1 MPEKTLPI
9 PPEAFSAPGTSLYW
23 LGGGGALIVSRGTS
37 IMIDPVLE
45 GFDMPLLI
53 DQPLTPE
60 GVPSLDALLSRF
72 KTPEALLGHIA
83 GLTGLA
89 PTGDPATPEE
99 LLETFDLAALPDAL
113 ADPVQILWR

>member
-1 MPEKTLPI
+1 MDTITYTPSGQAMPEKTLPI
-9 PPEAFSAPGTSLYW
+9 PPEAFSDPGTSLYW

-60 GVPSLDALLSRF
+60 GVPSLDALLITHVDNDHFSR
-72 KTPEALLGHIA
+72 
-83 GLTGLA
+83 
-89 PTGDPATPEE
+89 PTC
-99 LLETFDLAALPDAL
+99 LDLK
-113 ADPVQILWR
+113 PVCKRYQSRIVAMSFCEPRS